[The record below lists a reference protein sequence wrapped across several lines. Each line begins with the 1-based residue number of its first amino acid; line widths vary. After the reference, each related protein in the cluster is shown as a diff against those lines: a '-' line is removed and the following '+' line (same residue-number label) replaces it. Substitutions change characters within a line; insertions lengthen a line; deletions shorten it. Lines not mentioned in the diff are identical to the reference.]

1 MVFWTPHFSVLDST
15 FWLDSTLKIDPGRRQ
30 LAAVSFRYSYLARFY
45 QVQRNIN
52 RDQNFLQT
60 AFAHTGCNL
69 LLCALKLQFST
80 CERKQ
85 YLCLRH
91 PSYKPPEAL
100 CLRHVCQS
108 MRACVCAIV
117 GSRWRHSPIGL
128 LSTFSFHLA

>member
-1 MVFWTPHFSVLDST
+1 MVFWTPHFLVLDST
-15 FWLDSTLKIDPGRRQ
+15 FCRQ

-52 RDQNFLQT
+52 RYQNFLQT

-80 CERKQ
+80 CERKL

-108 MRACVCAIV
+108 VRACVCAIV